1 MRVSFY
7 TSVSIPVSVHMY
19 KCVFT
24 CMYACMHVCKAF
36 PITHFII
43 VTKNIIITSVIT
55 SVIRLPCLT
64 YTGMKEMIGLNLFR
78 EMKIDSE
85 V

>member
-1 MRVSFY
+1 M
-7 TSVSIPVSVHMY
+7 SVPVSMHRY

-24 CMYACMHVCKAF
+24 CMCACMHVCKAF

-55 SVIRLPCLT
+55 SVIRLPYLI
-64 YTGMKEMIGLNLFR
+64 YSGVEEMIGFNLFK
-78 EMKIDSE
+78 EMKNRLRSLG
-85 V
+85 